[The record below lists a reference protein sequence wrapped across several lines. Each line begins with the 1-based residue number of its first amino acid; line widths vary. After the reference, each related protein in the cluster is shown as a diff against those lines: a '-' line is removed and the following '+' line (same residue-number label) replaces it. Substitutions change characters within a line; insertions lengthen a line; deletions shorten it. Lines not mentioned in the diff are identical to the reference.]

1 MSSKNQD
8 SKWGSSITTIGFSI
22 IILGLLINITFQI
35 IKYFEIDV
43 SSVIVYIAF
52 SIFMIVCF
60 FVLPKDIP
68 MGLVLPK
75 KENIQEQLLYPTVS
89 TSDLFPTAPPKIM

>member
-1 MSSKNQD
+1 MSGKNQD
-8 SKWGSSITTIGFSI
+8 SKWGNRITTIGFSI
-22 IILGLLINITFQI
+22 IIVGFLINIAFQI

-43 SSVIVYIAF
+43 SSVIVYICFA
-52 SIFMIVCF
+52 IFMVICF

-75 KENIQEQLLYPTVS
+75 TPIPS
-89 TSDLFPTAPPKIM
+89 APEFSEL